1 MLLTNESLFQDHEVI
16 IDWLKELSFEEYAQL
31 FSDAGYDMPTISR
44 MTPEDLTA
52 IGIKKPHHREKIKQH
67 IDALQLPDNLPNNV
81 PVSINDLSFVQ
92 RILCVI
98 SIVL

>member
-1 MLLTNESLFQDHEVI
+1 
-16 IDWLKELSFEEYAQL
+16 
-31 FSDAGYDMPTISR
+31 MPTISR

-81 PVSINDLSFVQ
+81 PVSMSSLSNVKERQFF
-92 RILCVI
+92 C
-98 SIVL
+98 SSFYKF

>member
-1 MLLTNESLFQDHEVI
+1 M
-16 IDWLKELSFEEYAQL
+16 KELNYEEYAQL
-31 FSDAGYDMPTISR
+31 FSDAGYDLPTISR

-81 PVSINDLSFVQ
+81 PVSLKLLYIVRPLMFV
-92 RILCVI
+92 RSV
-98 SIVL
+98 VLRRRKKFVFKLT